1 MEQLKLY
8 LRIFKEHKKIFQITA
23 MIAIVIIAV
32 LVFGQYG
39 EKDEFSEQF
48 TEDNGLTVE
57 EDGAS
62 GGEMDKGEN
71 QAESAESAKIYVD
84 IGGEVRN
91 PGVYAVVEGTRLFRS
106 EERRVGKEC

>member
-71 QAESAESAKIYVD
+71 QAESADS
-84 IGGEVRN
+84 
-91 PGVYAVVEGTRLFRS
+91 TL
-106 EERRVGKEC
+106 